1 MRNYNFIFPGQGS
14 QSVGMS
20 KDILISDRSKA
31 LFNKVSELIGYDLLD
46 ICLNGPDYLLVKTKN
61 TQPSIFTLSILVD
74 EMLKESNIYPKSV
87 AGHSL
92 GEYAALVSSNVL
104 GFRDALNLIILRCK
118 EMEKANNSNDGI
130 MAAVLNASE
139 DDINKIISLAKGV
152 LVVANYNTKSQIVI
166 SGEKTE
172 INSAIDNFRSLSK
185 KIKCIKLNV
194 AGAYHS
200 PLMKF
205 ARDALSNAI
214 NSLNFNNADVPI
226 YQNIDAK
233 PYQDGK
239 KIKKNLI
246 LQLESPVKWNET
258 ILNMKTETKN
268 FIESGPGKV
277 LVGMNRR
284 ISPEIC
290 TYEAN
295 SISNI
300 NSICTI
306 A

>member
-1 MRNYNFIFPGQGS
+1 MINYNFIFPGQGS

-20 KDILISDRSKA
+20 KDILISNRSKT
-31 LFNKVSELIGYDLLD
+31 LFNEASELIGYDLLD
-46 ICLNGPDYLLVKTKN
+46 ICLNGPEDLLIKTKN
-61 TQPSIFTLSILVD
+61 TQPSVFTLSIIID
-74 EMLKESNIYPKSV
+74 QILKESNIFPRAV

-104 GFRDALNLIILRCK
+104 KFRDALKLIILRCN

-130 MAAVLNASE
+130 MAAVLNASKN
-139 DDINKIISLAKGV
+139 DISQIISLAKGI
-152 LVVANYNTKSQIVI
+152 LVVANYNTNSQVVI
-166 SGEKTE
+166 SGERSE
-172 INSAIDNFRSLSK
+172 INSAIDNFKSLSK
-185 KIKCIKLNV
+185 KIKCIKLKV
-194 AGAYHS
+194 SGAYHS
-200 PLMKF
+200 PLMEF

-214 NSLNFNNADVPI
+214 NSLNFNNAEIPI

-233 PYQDGK
+233 PYQNAR
-239 KIKKNLI
+239 KIKENLI

-258 ILNMKTETKN
+258 ILNMETKTKN

-277 LVGMNRR
+277 LIGMNKR

-290 TYEAN
+290 SYEAN
-295 SISNI
+295 SISKI
-300 NSICTI
+300 DSICTI

>member
-1 MRNYNFIFPGQGS
+1 MINYNFIFPGQGS

-20 KDILISDRSKA
+20 RDILISNRSKT
-31 LFNKVSELIGYDLLD
+31 LFNEASELIGYDLLD
-46 ICLNGPDYLLVKTKN
+46 ICLNGPEDLLIKTKN
-61 TQPSIFTLSILVD
+61 TQPSVFTLSIIID
-74 EMLKESNIYPKSV
+74 QILKESNIFPRAV

-104 GFRDALNLIILRCK
+104 KFRDALKLIILRCN

-130 MAAVLNASE
+130 MAAVLNASKN
-139 DDINKIISLAKGV
+139 DISQIISLAKGI
-152 LVVANYNTKSQIVI
+152 LVVANYNTNSQVVI
-166 SGEKTE
+166 SGERSE
-172 INSAIDNFRSLSK
+172 INSAIDNFKSLSK
-185 KIKCIKLNV
+185 KIKCIKLKV
-194 AGAYHS
+194 SGAYHS
-200 PLMKF
+200 PLMEF

-214 NSLNFNNADVPI
+214 NSLNFNNAEIPI

-233 PYQDGK
+233 PYQNAR
-239 KIKKNLI
+239 KIKENLI

-258 ILNMKTETKN
+258 ILNMETKTKN

-277 LVGMNRR
+277 LIGMNKR

-290 TYEAN
+290 SYEAN
-295 SISNI
+295 SISKI
-300 NSICTI
+300 DSICTI

>member
-20 KDILISDRSKA
+20 KDILISDRSKT

-46 ICLNGPDYLLVKTKN
+46 ICLNGPDDLLVKTKN
-61 TQPSIFTLSILVD
+61 TQPSIFTISILID
-74 EMLKESNIYPKSV
+74 EMLKECNIFPKSV

-104 GFRDALNLIILRCK
+104 GFQDALNLIILRCK
-118 EMEKANNSNDGI
+118 EMEKANNLSDGL

-139 DDINKIISLAKGV
+139 DDINEIISLAKGV

-194 AGAYHS
+194 SGAYHS

-205 ARDALSNAI
+205 ATR
-214 NSLNFNNADVPI
+214 P
-226 YQNIDAK
+226 
-233 PYQDGK
+233 K
-239 KIKKNLI
+239 KIPTGATHAITSNKKNVFKFL
-246 LQLESPVKWNET
+246 L
-258 ILNMKTETKN
+258 TEKIYVTAIIPIKAPWKDIPPSQT
-268 FIESGPGKV
+268 FK
-277 LVGMNRR
+277 
-284 ISPEIC
+284 ISIGL
-290 TYEAN
+290 
-295 SISNI
+295 
-300 NSICTI
+300 
-306 A
+306 

>member
-1 MRNYNFIFPGQGS
+1 MKNYNFIFPGQGS

-20 KDILISDRSKA
+20 RDILISNRSKI
-31 LFNKVSELIGYDLLD
+31 LFNEASELIGYDLLD
-46 ICLNGPDYLLVKTKN
+46 ICLNGPEDLLIKTKN
-61 TQPSIFTLSILVD
+61 TQPSVFTLSILID
-74 EMLKESNIYPKSV
+74 QILKESNIFPRAV

-104 GFRDALNLIILRCK
+104 KFRDALKLIILRCN

-130 MAAVLNASE
+130 MAAVLNASKN
-139 DDINKIISLAKGV
+139 DISQIISLAKGV
-152 LVVANYNTKSQIVI
+152 LVVANYNTESQVVI
-166 SGEKTE
+166 SGERSE
-172 INSAIDNFRSLSK
+172 INSAIDNFKSLSK
-185 KIKCIKLNV
+185 KIKCIKLKV
-194 AGAYHS
+194 SGAYHS

-214 NSLNFNNADVPI
+214 NSLNFNNAEIPI

-233 PYQDGK
+233 PYQNAK
-239 KIKKNLI
+239 KIKENLI

-258 ILNMKTETKN
+258 ILNMETKTKN

-277 LVGMNRR
+277 LIGMNKR
-284 ISPEIC
+284 ISPKIC
-290 TYEAN
+290 SYEAN
-295 SISNI
+295 SISKI
-300 NSICTI
+300 DSICTI

>member
-1 MRNYNFIFPGQGS
+1 MINYNFIFPGQGS

-20 KDILISDRSKA
+20 RDILISNRSKT
-31 LFNKVSELIGYDLLD
+31 LFNEASELIGYDLLD
-46 ICLNGPDYLLVKTKN
+46 ICLNGPEDLLIKTKN
-61 TQPSIFTLSILVD
+61 TQPSVFTLSILID
-74 EMLKESNIYPKSV
+74 QILKESNIFPRAV

-104 GFRDALNLIILRCK
+104 KFRDALKLIILRCN

-130 MAAVLNASE
+130 MAAVLNASKN
-139 DDINKIISLAKGV
+139 DINKIINLANGI
-152 LVVANYNTKSQIVI
+152 LVVANYNTNSQVVI
-166 SGEKTE
+166 SGERSE
-172 INSAIDNFRSLSK
+172 INSAIDNFKSLSK
-185 KIKCIKLNV
+185 KIKCIKLKV
-194 AGAYHS
+194 SGAYHS
-200 PLMKF
+200 PLMEF

-214 NSLNFNNADVPI
+214 NSLNFNNAEIPI

-233 PYQDGK
+233 PYQNAK
-239 KIKKNLI
+239 KIKENLI

-258 ILNMKTETKN
+258 ILNMETKTKN

-277 LVGMNRR
+277 LIGMNKR

-290 TYEAN
+290 SYEAN
-295 SISNI
+295 STSKID
-300 NSICTI
+300 SICTI

>member
-1 MRNYNFIFPGQGS
+1 MINYNFIFPGQGS

-20 KDILISDRSKA
+20 RDILISNRSKT
-31 LFNKVSELIGYDLLD
+31 LFNEASELIGYDLLD
-46 ICLNGPDYLLVKTKN
+46 ICLNGPEDLLIKTKN
-61 TQPSIFTLSILVD
+61 TQPSVFTLSIIID
-74 EMLKESNIYPKSV
+74 QILKESNIFPRAV

-104 GFRDALNLIILRCK
+104 KFRDALKLIILRCN

-130 MAAVLNASE
+130 MAAVLNASKN
-139 DDINKIISLAKGV
+139 DISQIISLAKGI
-152 LVVANYNTKSQIVI
+152 LVVANYNTNSQVVI
-166 SGEKTE
+166 SGERSE
-172 INSAIDNFRSLSK
+172 VNSAIDNFKSLSK
-185 KIKCIKLNV
+185 KIKCIKLKV
-194 AGAYHS
+194 SGAYHS
-200 PLMKF
+200 PLMEF

-214 NSLNFNNADVPI
+214 NSLNFNNAEIPI

-233 PYQDGK
+233 PYQNAK
-239 KIKKNLI
+239 KIKENLI

-258 ILNMKTETKN
+258 ILNMETKTKN

-277 LVGMNRR
+277 LIGMNKR

-290 TYEAN
+290 SYEAN
-295 SISNI
+295 SISKI
-300 NSICTI
+300 DSICTI

>member
-1 MRNYNFIFPGQGS
+1 MINYNFIFPGQGS

-20 KDILISDRSKA
+20 RDILISNRSKT
-31 LFNKVSELIGYDLLD
+31 LFNEASELIGYDLLD
-46 ICLNGPDYLLVKTKN
+46 ICLNGPEDLLIKTKN
-61 TQPSIFTLSILVD
+61 TQPSVFTLSILID
-74 EMLKESNIYPKSV
+74 QILKESNIFPRSV

-104 GFRDALNLIILRCK
+104 KFRDALKLIILRCN

-130 MAAVLNASE
+130 MAAVLNASKN
-139 DDINKIISLAKGV
+139 DISQIISLAKGI
-152 LVVANYNTKSQIVI
+152 LVVANYNTNSQVVI
-166 SGEKTE
+166 SGERSE
-172 INSAIDNFRSLSK
+172 INSAIDNFKSLSK
-185 KIKCIKLNV
+185 KIKCIKLKV
-194 AGAYHS
+194 SGAYHS
-200 PLMKF
+200 PLMEF

-214 NSLNFNNADVPI
+214 NSLNFNNAEIPI

-233 PYQDGK
+233 PYQNAK
-239 KIKKNLI
+239 KIKENLI

-258 ILNMKTETKN
+258 ILNMETKTKN

-277 LVGMNRR
+277 LIGMNKR

-290 TYEAN
+290 SYEAN
-295 SISNI
+295 SISKI
-300 NSICTI
+300 DSICTI

>member
-20 KDILISDRSKA
+20 KDILISNRSKA
-31 LFNKVSELIGYDLLD
+31 LFNEVSELIGYDLLD

-104 GFRDALNLIILRCK
+104 KFRDALNLIILRCN
-118 EMEKANNSNDGI
+118 EMEKANSSNDGI
-130 MAAVLNASE
+130 MAAILNASE
-139 DDINKIISLAKGV
+139 DDINKIISLAKGI

-166 SGEKTE
+166 SGEKAE
-172 INSAIDNFRSLSK
+172 IDSAIDNFRSLSK

-194 AGAYHS
+194 SGAYHS

-205 ARDALSNAI
+205 ARVALSNAI

-233 PYQDGK
+233 PYQNGK
-239 KIKKNLI
+239 KIKENLI

-277 LVGMNRR
+277 LTGMNRR

-290 TYEAN
+290 SYEAN
-295 SISNI
+295 SISKI
-300 NSICTI
+300 NSICRI

>member
-1 MRNYNFIFPGQGS
+1 MINYNFIFPGQGS

-20 KDILISDRSKA
+20 RDILISNRSKT
-31 LFNKVSELIGYDLLD
+31 LFNEASELIGYDLLD
-46 ICLNGPDYLLVKTKN
+46 ICLNGPEDLLIKTKN
-61 TQPSIFTLSILVD
+61 TQPSVFTLSILID
-74 EMLKESNIYPKSV
+74 QILKESNIFPRAV

-104 GFRDALNLIILRCK
+104 KFRDALKLIILRCN

-130 MAAVLNASE
+130 MAAVLNASKN
-139 DDINKIISLAKGV
+139 DISQIISLAKGI
-152 LVVANYNTKSQIVI
+152 LVVANYNTNSQVVI
-166 SGEKTE
+166 SGERSE
-172 INSAIDNFRSLSK
+172 INSAIDNFKSLSK
-185 KIKCIKLNV
+185 KIKCIKLKV
-194 AGAYHS
+194 SGAYHS
-200 PLMKF
+200 PLMEF

-214 NSLNFNNADVPI
+214 NSLNFNNAEIPI

-233 PYQDGK
+233 PYQNAK
-239 KIKKNLI
+239 KIKENLI

-258 ILNMKTETKN
+258 ILNMETKTKN

-277 LVGMNRR
+277 LIGMNKR

-290 TYEAN
+290 SYEAN
-295 SISNI
+295 SISKI
-300 NSICTI
+300 DSICTI